1 MTTPLNVIRRVA
13 TIAGLAATAA
23 FPTLASAQRLEC
35 TVLLEQIEDKLHAK
49 GVQNYRLELADIDE
63 ATEGKV
69 IGSCNGGTKK
79 VVYTRA
85 VPVPPVNTAQ
95 SAVSAQ

>member
-1 MTTPLNVIRRVA
+1 MTFTFSLIRRVA
-13 TIAGLAATAA
+13 TIASLAATAA
-23 FPTLASAQRLEC
+23 VPTLASAQRLDC

-49 GVQNYRLELADIDE
+49 GVQNYRLELANTDE

-69 IGSCNGGTKK
+69 VGSCNGGAKK

-85 VPVPPVNTAQ
+85 VPAQPVNTAQ
-95 SAVSAQ
+95 SASSAP